1 MIIKILN
8 IVVAG
13 LLKGGIY
20 AIIAMG
26 LSLQYGVARVFNIAH
41 GEFILLGAFSS
52 FILFVIFHVN
62 PLISL
67 VICSPVFFLIGFFLH
82 KTIFKKLANSSK
94 SPAKFE
100 SKSLLAT
107 FSLFFIIQY
116 ITPSVWFGT
125 QLEFLRLIDLGGVV
139 ISTDLLLT
147 LIFALIIA
155 LVFYLFLA
163 HTRLGKAIRASS
175 QDSTLARLMGVDVN
189 HILALCFGLG
199 TLMAAFSGILIG
211 ISSKAFMKPMGMEYT
226 FVAVII
232 VTLGGFG
239 SIAGSIIGGLI
250 LGVVGS
256 IVTYIRPDLFTITY
270 YTIFILLLLIRPKG
284 LMGK

>member
-1 MIIKILN
+1 MMIIILN
-8 IVVAG
+8 LVVAG

-20 AIIAMG
+20 SIIAMG

-52 FILFVIFHVN
+52 FILFTIFNVN

-67 VICSPVFFLIGFFLH
+67 VICGPIFFLIGFFLH
-82 KTIFKKLANSSK
+82 EAIFKKFADSFK

-116 ITPSVWFGT
+116 IAPTGWLGVKIKY
-125 QLEFLRLIDLGGVV
+125 LRSIDLGGVV
-139 ISTDLLLT
+139 LATDLLVT
-147 LIFALIIA
+147 LIFALITG
-155 LVFYLFLA
+155 LVFYLFLT
-163 HTRLGKAIRASS
+163 HTRLGKAIRATA
-175 QDSTLARLMGVDVN
+175 QNSTLARLMGVDINFV
-189 HILALCFGLG
+189 LALCFGLG
-199 TLMAAFSGILIG
+199 TLMAAFAGILIS
-211 ISSKAFMKPMGMEYT
+211 ISSQMIVITMGMEYT
-226 FVAVII
+226 FIAVII
-232 VTLGGFG
+232 VVLGGLG
-239 SIAGSIIGGLI
+239 SIAGSFIGGLI

-256 IVTYIRPDLFTITY
+256 IVGYIRPDLWSITY
-270 YTIFILLLLIRPKG
+270 YIIFILLLLIRPKG